1 MCYYRAVVHKGR
13 WAGTQDI
20 AVGIVAFP
28 DFEQNSEGGFDVINA
43 SGDIEFDTIPRLQF
57 CPLMKLRRIRR
68 IRQMAF
74 FFSPTLF
81 ATQIKSMAI
90 QQTDVTYII
99 DMFEDR

>member
-1 MCYYRAVVHKGR
+1 MCYSRAVVHKER

-57 CPLMKLRRIRR
+57 WPLMKLRRIRR
-68 IRQMAF
+68 TNPSDGIFLQ
-74 FFSPTLF
+74 SNSVCNTDQIHGHPTNGYYLYNRY
-81 ATQIKSMAI
+81 
-90 QQTDVTYII
+90 V
-99 DMFEDR
+99 